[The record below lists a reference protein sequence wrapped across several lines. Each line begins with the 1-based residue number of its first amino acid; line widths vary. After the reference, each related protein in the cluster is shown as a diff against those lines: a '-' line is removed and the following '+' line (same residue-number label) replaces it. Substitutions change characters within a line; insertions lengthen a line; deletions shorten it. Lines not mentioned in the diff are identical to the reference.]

1 LFDKRLPSDKRVPF
15 FGGAVMLIFKERLK
29 HLKNDNI
36 GMFDLASIGITLA
49 LAICIGYFGG
59 KWLGGKLGN
68 AEVGSYIGFGMGV
81 AAGFMEMF
89 RSIARWNRQLE
100 RQEKQRRASSSPQAR
115 DTEEEQR

>member
-1 LFDKRLPSDKRVPF
+1 MFKRRLDQ
-15 FGGAVMLIFKERLK
+15 FKHE
-29 HLKNDNI
+29 NV

-68 AEVGSYIGFGMGV
+68 AAVGSFIGFGIGV

-89 RSIARWNRQLE
+89 RSIARWNQRLARLVKKRNDTSRQA
-100 RQEKQRRASSSPQAR
+100 Q
-115 DTEEEQR
+115 DTEEA

>member
-1 LFDKRLPSDKRVPF
+1 MFKHRLNQ
-15 FGGAVMLIFKERLK
+15 FKNE
-29 HLKNDNI
+29 NV

-68 AEVGSYIGFGMGV
+68 AAIGSYIGFGIGV

-89 RSIARWNRQLE
+89 RSIARWNRRLASLK
-100 RQEKQRRASSSPQAR
+100 KQRDDISGQVQ
-115 DTEEEQR
+115 DTEEV

>member
-1 LFDKRLPSDKRVPF
+1 MFKRRLDQ
-15 FGGAVMLIFKERLK
+15 FKHE
-29 HLKNDNI
+29 NV

-68 AEVGSYIGFGMGV
+68 AAVGSFIGFGIGV

-89 RSIARWNRQLE
+89 RSVARWNRRLE
-100 RQEKQRRASSSPQAR
+100 GIEKQRSTDSHQAQ
-115 DTEEEQR
+115 DTEKE